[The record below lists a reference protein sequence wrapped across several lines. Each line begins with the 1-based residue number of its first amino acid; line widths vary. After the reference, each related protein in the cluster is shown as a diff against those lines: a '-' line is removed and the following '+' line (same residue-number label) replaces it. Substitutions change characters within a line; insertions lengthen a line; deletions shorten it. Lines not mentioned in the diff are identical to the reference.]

1 MIYKLLTCE
10 DHWKLKSL
18 DIAGLG
24 FVVELE
30 VLFAAVL
37 LQNAELGV
45 RVVNTQVGFLVFFL
59 NNRPMHEKRLVIVF
73 EMGICLHHKSSFKL
87 AHWIG

>member
-59 NNRPMHEKRLVIVF
+59 NNRPMH
-73 EMGICLHHKSSFKL
+73 
-87 AHWIG
+87 